1 MTNIEELEQSAID
14 AAIAANWKKAIE
26 INENIIKLDNK
37 NIDAYLRLG
46 FAYLQ
51 NGNLKK
57 AKKVYTQVKKIE
69 PSNVLANEQL
79 EKIQVL
85 ETKKASIKPVK
96 TNLDPYTFADVPGKT
111 KTISLVNCG
120 QKTTLANL
128 FIGQKVNL
136 IPKKKRI
143 EVRTEDKEYIG
154 CLPDDLS
161 KKLTIFIKAGSVF
174 DCYIKEADLKNVTVF
189 IKEIKKGKKVLRYTT
204 FPTDNQ
210 GDLKQ
215 IIGEENKETEENEE
229 ITDYDLDQ
237 LAELLT
243 NNEEKEEYISFQ
255 TSDNDDEMEE

>member
-1 MTNIEELEQSAID
+1 MINIEELEQSAID
-14 AAIAANWKKAIE
+14 AAIATNWEKAIE
-26 INENIIKLDNK
+26 INEKIIKLDNK

-51 NGNLKK
+51 KGNLKK
-57 AKKVYTQVKKIE
+57 AKKAYLQVKKLQTN
-69 PSNVLANEQL
+69 NVLANEQL
-79 EKIQVL
+79 EKIKVL
-85 ETKKASIKPVK
+85 ETKKTSIKPVK

-111 KTISLVNCG
+111 KTVSLVNCG

-143 EVRTEDKEYIG
+143 EVRTDDKEYIG

-161 KKLTIFIKAGSVF
+161 KKLNIFIKAGSIF

-204 FPTDNQ
+204 FPTNTQ
-210 GDLKQ
+210 NNLKQ
-215 IIGEENKETEENEE
+215 IIDEENNETEESEE

-243 NNEEKEEYISFQ
+243 NNEEKEDYISFP
-255 TSDNDDEMEE
+255 TNKNDEEMEE